1 MRRLLRYTGGCR
13 CIRQQR
19 RPRHR
24 LRDARR
30 RAADQHLAKLQQLD
44 LVRALREALASALE
58 ARECTL
64 DKIASQLGM
73 APRQLRYELQS
84 AGTSFQNEIN
94 NYRRAL
100 AKRLLANSETSISEV
115 VYLTG
120 FSEPSTFYRAFKRWE
135 GLTPIE
141 YRLQQSIKK

>member
-1 MRRLLRYTGGCR
+1 
-13 CIRQQR
+13 
-19 RPRHR
+19 
-24 LRDARR
+24 
-30 RAADQHLAKLQQLD
+30 
-44 LVRALREALASALE
+44 
-58 ARECTL
+58 
-64 DKIASQLGM
+64 M

-141 YRLQQSIKK
+141 YRLQQSAKK